1 MSYLDVAQQGKNQ
14 WWRFLI
20 AVPFILFV
28 WLIVGSL
35 PLVAAVII
43 LKADGNPATDVDLN
57 TGQLI
62 GVDPL
67 WSFLLLMI
75 SFVIFLVGV
84 IIAVILIHR
93 RPPRTLITAA
103 SAVNW
108 KRVGQGFLVWGLLA
122 AAMSAVESI
131 LYPGRYQLEFDLA
144 RFIPFAIASV
154 ILIPIQ
160 TTAEEFFF
168 RGYLLQGFGLLIKNP
183 VVLSLLSGFLFMLP
197 HLANPE
203 VAVNFWLLVLFY
215 FSFGTF
221 LAWVSLKDNS
231 LELALGVHAGN
242 NLFTALFAN
251 YKGGALITPAVF
263 TVGELDAVYNLVGSL
278 VSIGLFY
285 LWFFGPFRPKN

>member
-1 MSYLDVAQQGKNQ
+1 MSYLAVARQGKNQ

-20 AVPFILFV
+20 AVPFILFG
-28 WLIVGSL
+28 WLIIGSL
-35 PLVAAVII
+35 PLVAAVIV
-43 LKADGNPATDVDLN
+43 LRVDGNPATDIDPA

-75 SFVIFLVGV
+75 SFAIFLGGV
-84 IIAVILIHR
+84 ISAVMLIHQR
-93 RPPRTLITAA
+93 HPRTLITPA

-108 KRVGQGFLVWGLLA
+108 KRVGQGFVVWGLLA
-122 AAMSAVESI
+122 AAMSIVESI
-131 LYPGRYQLEFDLA
+131 LYPGRYQLAFDLA
-144 RFIPFAIASV
+144 RFIPFAIASL

-168 RGYLLQGFGLLIKNP
+168 RGYLLQSFGLLTKNP
-183 VVLSLLSGFLFMLP
+183 IVLSLLSGFLFMLP

-215 FSFGTF
+215 FSFGAF

-242 NLFTALFAN
+242 NLFTVLFAN
-251 YKGGALITPAVF
+251 YPNGALITPAVF
-263 TVGELDAVYNLVGSL
+263 TVGELDAVYNLAGSL

-285 LWFFGPFRPKN
+285 LWFFGPLKPRN